1 MSRTIVGLNDPKA
14 IKKQSAFLAVDT
26 AVKSYWDATMTGV
39 GEQAHMP
46 VQMLTDLSKQ
56 RGDSIS
62 FDLVMQ
68 LRQMYTEGDETMA
81 GNEEEARFYSDSL
94 LVNQMRH
101 GMNSGGKMSQQRTL
115 HDLQK
120 VGRQK
125 VSDYIA
131 RVKDELH
138 FVYASGARGVN
149 TDYILPSG
157 FTSFAGNALAPVN
170 SATDPEHIMW
180 GGAATS
186 SATILGTSQQFD
198 VDLLNRMYA
207 RANTIGGGTQSIPSL
222 EPCKI
227 GGEDHYVVLMHV
239 YQDYALRN
247 QTGVGGWADVQKT
260 LVMKAGTDSPLYN
273 GSQGVW
279 NGMILKKHRK
289 VVRFSN
295 YGGGAVTAARALVL
309 GRQALVCAYAGEGS
323 DTKYQF
329 WEDTEDRGNIYVA
342 GFESI
347 FGVKKTQFT
356 IDGVAR
362 DFGVIAADTYI
373 PASI

>member
-14 IKKQSAFLAVDT
+14 VKKYSAFLAVDT
-26 AVKSYWDATMTGV
+26 AVKSYWDSTMTGV
-39 GEQAHMP
+39 GENAHTP

-56 RGDSIS
+56 RGESIT

-68 LRQMYTEGDETMA
+68 LRQMYTEGDDTMA
-81 GNEEEARFYSDSL
+81 GNEEEVRYYSDSL

-101 GMNSGGKMSQQRTL
+101 GMNSGGKMSQQRTI
-115 HDLQK
+115 HDLRK
-120 VGRQK
+120 TGRQR

-138 FVYASGARGVN
+138 FVYASGLRGAN
-149 TDYILPSG
+149 SDYILPSN
-157 FTSFAGNALAPVN
+157 FTSFAGNALSAVN
-170 SATDPEHIMW
+170 YLTDPEHIMFG
-180 GGAATS
+180 GGA
-186 SATILGTSQQFD
+186 TINPTTITTAHTFD
-198 VDLLNRMYA
+198 VDLLNRIYA
-207 RANTIGGGTQSIPSL
+207 RANTVGGGVQSIPSL

-227 GGEDHYVVLMHV
+227 NGEDHHVVLMHT

-260 LVMKAGTDSPLYN
+260 LVMKMGTDSPLYN

-279 NGMILKKHRK
+279 NGLILKKHRK
-289 VVRFSN
+289 VIRMSS
-295 YGGGAVTAARALVL
+295 YGTNTINAARALVL

-323 DTKYQF
+323 DSKYQF

-362 DFGVIAADTYI
+362 DFGVIAVDTAV